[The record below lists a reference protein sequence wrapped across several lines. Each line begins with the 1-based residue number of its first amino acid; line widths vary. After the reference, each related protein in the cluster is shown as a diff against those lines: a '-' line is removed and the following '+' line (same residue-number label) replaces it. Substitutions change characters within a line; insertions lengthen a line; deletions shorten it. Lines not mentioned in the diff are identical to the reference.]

1 MNQDEKLRKMRKV
14 MIKFLVFLQKRKL
27 YRCIDKYGLNHQKTY
42 KENVR
47 LDKLLNL
54 KWRGGI
60 LNGRND

>member
-1 MNQDEKLRKMRKV
+1 